1 MNDDRLRQAY
11 QAILQQRQPGPRE
24 SCPSP
29 EELRAL
35 VERTDEEQ
43 ARLARLDH
51 VMGCASCRGEFELLR
66 SAATAAGVRRPWWRS
81 AALAATVLLSVAL
94 GVSLARQRPS
104 VPEPE
109 RGATGQLRLIAP
121 RGEVDAA
128 ETGRFMWSA
137 VPGAFRY
144 DIEVLTPDGEVLL
157 AASTP
162 DTAMAAPAL
171 ERGIA
176 LRWWVR
182 ARLPDGEHASDMV
195 PFTLRR

>member
-1 MNDDRLRQAY
+1 MNDDRLRHAY
-11 QAILQQRQPGPRE
+11 QAMLQHRQPGPRE

-35 VERTDEEQ
+35 VERTDEEP

-66 SAATAAGVRRPWWRS
+66 SAATAVGVRRPWWRS
-81 AALAATVLLSVAL
+81 AALAATVLLSVTL

-104 VPEPE
+104 ASGPE
-109 RGATGQLRLIAP
+109 RGAVGQLRLVAP
-121 RGEVDAA
+121 RGEVGEA
-128 ETGRFMWSA
+128 EAGRFLWTA

-144 DIEVLTPDGEVLL
+144 DIEVLTPDGMVLL

-162 DTAMAAPAL
+162 DTAMAVPAF

-182 ARLPDGEHASDMV
+182 ARLADGELASDMV

>member
-1 MNDDRLRQAY
+1 MNDDLLQHAY
-11 QAILQQRQPGPRE
+11 QAMLQHRQPGARE

-66 SAATAAGVRRPWWRS
+66 AAAAASGVRRPWWRS

-109 RGATGQLRLIAP
+109 RGAAGQLRLIAP
-121 RGEVDAA
+121 RGEVAAA
-128 ETGRFMWSA
+128 EVGRFMWSA

-144 DIEVLTPDGEVLL
+144 DIEVLTPDGQVLL

-162 DTAMAAPAL
+162 DTAMAAPAF

-182 ARLPDGEHASDMV
+182 ARLPDGELASDMV